1 MDKMDNSL
9 DATLQHSVITKM
21 LGKCTRVEVI
31 DDNGRSY
38 VKYLKK
44 DQLVEI
50 SMQDDGRTMKVFIV
64 KDESKQ

>member
-1 MDKMDNSL
+1 MDNSL
-9 DATLQHSVITKM
+9 DAVITKM